1 MGDSAC
7 TFSNYALPTLQLQ
20 TVLGAAGPIPEAAAM
35 PFIIPAL
42 WDIIFNHL
50 FVYTPNNDWM
60 VNFNPHKQHLKGD
73 GAKAFLHYREVC
85 KGFDE
90 YMLHYMT

>member
-1 MGDSAC
+1 MAR
-7 TFSNYALPTLQLQ
+7 APTVQLA
-20 TVLGAAGPIPEAAAM
+20 TALGATGPITEAQTM

-42 WDIIFNHL
+42 WDIILDHL
-50 FVYTPNNDWM
+50 FAYTPENDWM

-73 GAKAFLHYREVC
+73 GAKAFIHYREVC
-85 KGFDE
+85 KGFGE